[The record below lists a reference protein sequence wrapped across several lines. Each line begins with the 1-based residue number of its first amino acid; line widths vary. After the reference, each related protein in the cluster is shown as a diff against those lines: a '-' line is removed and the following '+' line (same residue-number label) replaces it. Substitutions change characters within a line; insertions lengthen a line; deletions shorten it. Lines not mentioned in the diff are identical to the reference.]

1 MYKIGLLTFL
11 AFIGLKSSNAFSQN
25 QKEKEKELYAALDK
39 ELSSG
44 NALVNN
50 GKFQIDNRNNL
61 DNEHR
66 YFSED
71 KLYSGDISYN
81 NQLYFNN
88 KVKYDIL
95 KDEVIINPENQ
106 SEKILIILDKTKV
119 DYFSIQNKKFI
130 KIKLKEDE
138 PAEYIE
144 ESLNTKNFIFY
155 IKHKKN
161 FKEVIKDNNLYSS
174 YTSHN
179 KYYIKTDNTIHEVR
193 SKKSILKL
201 YPQFK
206 SVIEDYYKFSGT
218 LESENNV
225 KFMENLMLTI
235 NKSFPN

>member
-1 MYKIGLLTFL
+1 MLKFGYLTLIVIVGL
-11 AFIGLKSSNAFSQN
+11 SSTPVFSQN
-25 QKEKEKELYAALDK
+25 EKNTQLYTQLDK
-39 ELSSG
+39 EMSAG
-44 NALVNN
+44 DALINN
-50 GKFQIDNRNNL
+50 GRFHVDIDNTV

-66 YFSED
+66 YFLENRIYTEEIKYD
-71 KLYSGDISYN
+71 

-95 KDEVIINPENQ
+95 KDELVLNPENQ
-106 SEKILIILDKTKV
+106 SGKLLIILEKNKV
-119 DYFSIQNKKFI
+119 DYFTIGNRKFV
-130 KIKLKEDE
+130 KLALTQDK
-138 PAEYIE
+138 PAEYFE

-161 FKEVIKDNNLYSS
+161 GKEVIRENSLYTSYSS
-174 YTSHN
+174 QNNYF
-179 KYYIKTDNTIHEVR
+179 IKIKDKIHEVK

-206 SVIEDYYKFSGT
+206 DQINDYYKFSGN

-235 NKSFPN
+235 KKSFQN